1 VSDESATRKRRT
13 PRRSGPVESSTTN
26 GNVRASRAD
35 ADLERRR
42 ALGQF
47 FTPPDIAR
55 FMWDA
60 VERLNGRPLPA
71 GARVVDPACGEGVF
85 LRAATERGRGW
96 ELFGADID
104 ETLVPGW
111 RRDPALQAAHL
122 QQVNGLVDDPAAG
135 LCANSFDVV
144 IGNPPFGGTGLK
156 DLLRLLRSSPRVVQP
171 DLFDDPIDQPAAT
184 GSQLG
189 PWERQALDRLARALA
204 GYVCWRLNRPR
215 AESDDPDVGPDQPA
229 LFAGKPAKPD
239 AAASSAG
246 DRQAQAILDWPADRP
261 LDGRRP
267 DIRTALQR
275 MAATAVEV
283 YFVERFV
290 RLAKPGGWIAMIVPE
305 SILSSD
311 QLSPLRQW
319 VLTQA
324 RMYAVIGLPQKVF
337 TGVGANARTGI
348 VFLRRLTA
356 AESRPGARR
365 RRHNVLMGNPHDD
378 RPGYLSD
385 YLAGVLAELASLKS
399 ARK

>member
-1 VSDESATRKRRT
+1 
-13 PRRSGPVESSTTN
+13 
-26 GNVRASRAD
+26 
-35 ADLERRR
+35 
-42 ALGQF
+42 
-47 FTPPDIAR
+47 
-55 FMWDA
+55 
-60 VERLNGRPLPA
+60 
-71 GARVVDPACGEGVF
+71 
-85 LRAATERGRGW
+85 
-96 ELFGADID
+96 
-104 ETLVPGW
+104 
-111 RRDPALQAAHL
+111 
-122 QQVNGLVDDPAAG
+122 
-135 LCANSFDVV
+135 
-144 IGNPPFGGTGLK
+144 
-156 DLLRLLRSSPRVVQP
+156 
-171 DLFDDPIDQPAAT
+171 
-184 GSQLG
+184 
-189 PWERQALDRLARALA
+189 
-204 GYVCWRLNRPR
+204 
-215 AESDDPDVGPDQPA
+215 
-229 LFAGKPAKPD
+229 
-239 AAASSAG
+239 
-246 DRQAQAILDWPADRP
+246 
-261 LDGRRP
+261 
-267 DIRTALQR
+267 